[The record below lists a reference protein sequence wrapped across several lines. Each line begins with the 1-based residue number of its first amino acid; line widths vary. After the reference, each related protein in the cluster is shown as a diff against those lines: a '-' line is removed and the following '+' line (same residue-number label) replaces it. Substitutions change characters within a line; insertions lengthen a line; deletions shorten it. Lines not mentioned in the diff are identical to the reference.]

1 MSSEKERAA
10 AGVLSSFVADS
21 LALGAHWVY
30 DSSVI
35 ADKIGKVEKLLK
47 PTLNT
52 YHATKEAGDF
62 THYGDLTLL
71 LLKHLK
77 QHKSFNQSE
86 FIKEYLQWGETYQGY
101 QDHAFK
107 ESMKN
112 LKEGKLPGSEST
124 DLSGAAES
132 RLSSM
137 YYHAFKE
144 SMKNLKEGKLPGS
157 ESTDLSGASRIAP
170 LVYVFRD
177 DLKSL
182 VSTSREQTEVSH
194 GGKLVVQSA
203 ELFARAAFDI
213 LHTNTLPSEALKKA
227 ADVIG
232 DAEVIEKVQ
241 QGLAGAAS
249 PDSTDEGFVVSTGEI
264 KVYGTQTVATGKSCN
279 VVSAL
284 PSAIYFIAKYE
295 KKGPA
300 ALKEALVSE
309 IGVGGDSAARG
320 MVIGLLLGLYFGMAA
335 VPTDLLSCLREKATI
350 EAFLQ

>member
-1 MSSEKERAA
+1 
-10 AGVLSSFVADS
+10 
-21 LALGAHWVY
+21 
-30 DSSVI
+30 
-35 ADKIGKVEKLLK
+35 
-47 PTLNT
+47 
-52 YHATKEAGDF
+52 
-62 THYGDLTLL
+62 
-71 LLKHLK
+71 
-77 QHKSFNQSE
+77 
-86 FIKEYLQWGETYQGY
+86 
-101 QDHAFK
+101 
-107 ESMKN
+107 
-112 LKEGKLPGSEST
+112 
-124 DLSGAAES
+124 
-132 RLSSM
+132 
-137 YYHAFKE
+137 
-144 SMKNLKEGKLPGS
+144 MKNLKEGKLPGS